1 MTRELA
7 HRGPDGEGYWV
18 SKNEL
23 QYLGHRRLSIIELS
37 EKGSQPM
44 KSQNGR
50 YVITFNGEIYNHL
63 EIREIISKKNNYKWY
78 SNSDTETLLSS
89 FETFGFTQTLKII
102 EGMFAFG
109 LIDLFSNKLY
119 LARDL
124 NGEKPLYYGFQE
136 NGFVFSSELKSI
148 IKFPKFKKEL
158 DKKSIKY
165 FLDYSFIPEP
175 YSIFKDI
182 FKLEKKSFL
191 EFDLTSHKINF
202 IKQYIPIKNTEIS
215 KTEISK
221 NPIDTI
227 NKILNRSVKLS
238 MISDVEVGSFL
249 SGGTDSSLITSIMS
263 NLSKKKVQTFSVSID
278 KSNYNEHL
286 YASRIAKFLNT
297 NHNEIVVGETDL
309 IEQTKKLPNMYDEP
323 FADSSQI
330 PTSLISNFAAS
341 KVKVILSGDGADEFF
356 GGYNRYLGINKI
368 MNFFKIIPFKLRSL
382 IGNLLIKVPDYILN
396 IIYLSLRKINNSNL
410 EINQINEK
418 VYKLS
423 LILINC
429 KKIDDVFLFIL
440 KNYFT
445 GDELL
450 VEHLSTKSLEDT
462 LLALVERNRSPS
474 ENMMT
479 IDQNFYLQN
488 DILNKVD
495 RASMFYSL
503 ETRMPFLNKDVID
516 FSKKLHLDLKIKKN
530 NGKWILK
537 QLLKKY
543 VPEEFV
549 NRPKMGFSI
558 PIDLW
563 LRTSLKSWTKDI
575 LNQRNLEDYQVLNK
589 TKVEKILQEHFSE
602 KKNFGTQLWNLIIL
616 QKWLN
621 KYY

>member
-543 VPEEFV
+543 VPE
-549 NRPKMGFSI
+549 
-558 PIDLW
+558 
-563 LRTSLKSWTKDI
+563 
-575 LNQRNLEDYQVLNK
+575 
-589 TKVEKILQEHFSE
+589 
-602 KKNFGTQLWNLIIL
+602 
-616 QKWLN
+616 
-621 KYY
+621 

>member
-1 MTRELA
+1 
-7 HRGPDGEGYWV
+7 
-18 SKNEL
+18 
-23 QYLGHRRLSIIELS
+23 
-37 EKGSQPM
+37 
-44 KSQNGR
+44 
-50 YVITFNGEIYNHL
+50 
-63 EIREIISKKNNYKWY
+63 
-78 SNSDTETLLSS
+78 
-89 FETFGFTQTLKII
+89 
-102 EGMFAFG
+102 
-109 LIDLFSNKLY
+109 
-119 LARDL
+119 
-124 NGEKPLYYGFQE
+124 
-136 NGFVFSSELKSI
+136 
-148 IKFPKFKKEL
+148 
-158 DKKSIKY
+158 
-165 FLDYSFIPEP
+165 
-175 YSIFKDI
+175 
-182 FKLEKKSFL
+182 
-191 EFDLTSHKINF
+191 
-202 IKQYIPIKNTEIS
+202 
-215 KTEISK
+215 
-221 NPIDTI
+221 
-227 NKILNRSVKLS
+227 

-516 FSKKLHLDLKIKKN
+516 FSKKLHLDLKIKK
-530 NGKWILK
+530 K
-537 QLLKKY
+537 
-543 VPEEFV
+543 
-549 NRPKMGFSI
+549 
-558 PIDLW
+558 
-563 LRTSLKSWTKDI
+563 
-575 LNQRNLEDYQVLNK
+575 
-589 TKVEKILQEHFSE
+589 
-602 KKNFGTQLWNLIIL
+602 
-616 QKWLN
+616 
-621 KYY
+621 